1 MPHRPILC
9 ALLLLGAVSLTHA
22 HAPQEPQIGQ
32 PGKDVIWVPTP
43 PELIDAMFDLAGVT
57 RKDYV
62 VDLGSGD
69 GRVVIAA
76 ARRGAKA
83 LGVEYDAVLVERSRE
98 AAKAAGV
105 GSRATFL
112 QGDMY
117 TAEFSRAT
125 VLALFL
131 LPTNLGKLRDQFLA
145 LTPGTRIVINTFG
158 IPDWRHDKEVSLDVC
173 DPWCSAKLWIVPAR
187 VAGTWKTP
195 EGVLTLTQSFQQI
208 TGSLTTPAG
217 NTRLSEALL
226 RGDQIRF
233 RAGDRT
239 VTGTIRGTRIE
250 GTLAIGG
257 RATRWRATR
266 TRQ

>member
-1 MPHRPILC
+1 MPHRFVLC
-9 ALLLLGAVSLTHA
+9 ALLLLVATSATHA
-22 HAPQEPQIGQ
+22 QAPQEPQIGQ

-57 RKDYV
+57 PKDFV

-76 ARRGAKA
+76 ARRGAKS
-83 LGVEYDAVLVERSRE
+83 LGVEYDAVLVERSRA
-98 AAKAAGV
+98 AAKAAGI
-105 GSRATFL
+105 GGRATFV

-117 TAEFSRAT
+117 KTEFSRAT

-145 LTPGTRIVINTFG
+145 LAPGTRIVINTFG
-158 IPDWRHDKEVSLDVC
+158 IPDWRHDEEVLLDVC

-195 EGVLTLTQSFQQI
+195 EGTLTLTQSFQRI
-208 TGSLTTPAG
+208 AGSLTTPAG
-217 NTRLSEALL
+217 NTELSEAML
-226 RGDQIRF
+226 RGDHIRF

-239 VTGTIRGTRIE
+239 VTGTIRGIRID
-250 GTLAIGG
+250 GTLALGG

-266 TRQ
+266 QRP

>member
-1 MPHRPILC
+1 MPHRFVLWT
-9 ALLLLGAVSLTHA
+9 LLLLVAVHPTQA
-22 HAPQEPQIGQ
+22 QAPQEPQIGQ

-43 PELIDAMFDLAGVT
+43 PGLVDMMFDLAGVT
-57 RKDYV
+57 SKDFV

-105 GSRATFL
+105 AGRARFV
-112 QGDMY
+112 QGDMHK
-117 TAEFSRAT
+117 AAFSRAT

-131 LPTNLGKLRDQFLA
+131 LPTNLVKLRDQFMA

-158 IPDWRHDKEVSLDVC
+158 IPDWPHDEEMWLDIC

-187 VAGTWKTP
+187 VTGTWTTP
-195 EGVLTLTQSFQQI
+195 EGTLTLVQSFQRI
-208 TGSLTTPAG
+208 SGTLATPVG
-217 NTRLSEALL
+217 ETPLSEAML
-226 RGDQIRF
+226 RGDHIRF
-233 RAGDRT
+233 RAGART
-239 VTGTIRGTRIE
+239 LTGTVRGSRIE
-250 GTLAIGG
+250 GTLAVGG
-257 RATRWRATR
+257 RAMRWRATR
-266 TRQ
+266 QR